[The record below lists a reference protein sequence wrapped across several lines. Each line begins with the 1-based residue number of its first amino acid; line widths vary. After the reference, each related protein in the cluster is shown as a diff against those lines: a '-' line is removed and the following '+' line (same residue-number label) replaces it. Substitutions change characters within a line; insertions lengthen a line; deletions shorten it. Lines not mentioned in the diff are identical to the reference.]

1 MKNLKIIS
9 AYVESTDLI
18 SCIIYKKKPKKSGET
33 IPLNT
38 ILNKNFT
45 RTFLNFR

>member
-18 SCIIYKKKPKKSGET
+18 LCIIKKPQKSGET
-33 IPLNT
+33 VP
-38 ILNKNFT
+38 
-45 RTFLNFR
+45 